1 MSLPI
6 SLVIFD
12 CDGVLVDTE
21 RIAVKID
28 VVVLGKLGWTMTEA
42 EVIER
47 FMGRSDEE
55 MTREIEAHLGRRLPA
70 SWEEPF
76 RHLYREAF
84 AAELTPVPGIV
95 AALDAI
101 AIPTCVASSGTHEKI
116 RYTLGLT
123 GLYERFAGR
132 IFSVSEV
139 ARGKP
144 APDLFLHA
152 AQRLGVPP
160 AGCAVVEDSPYGI
173 KAARAAG
180 MRAFG
185 YAGGLAP
192 RRALEGHET
201 IVFDDMRE
209 LPRLIAGGV
218 R

>member
-1 MSLPI
+1 EPPPPPRAR
-6 SLVIFD
+6 D
-12 CDGVLVDTE
+12 A
-21 RIAVKID
+21 RP
-28 VVVLGKLGWTMTEA
+28 
-42 EVIER
+42 
-47 FMGRSDEE
+47 
-55 MTREIEAHLGRRLPA
+55 PA
-70 SWEEPF
+70 
-76 RHLYREAF
+76 R
-84 AAELTPVPGIV
+84 TPVPGIV

-160 AGCAVVEDSPYGI
+160 AGCAVVADSPYGI
-173 KAARAAG
+173 KPARAAG